1 MNPHLDELIS
11 LVKHPAIQG
20 RRGYWRCY
28 DKFMTKHSPDI
39 KVVLDTV
46 ATRTGIELKAMEN
59 GILGNIGWGANDCV
73 WLPPLSD
80 PIQPERG
87 LLGFLKGLL
96 SIDYKGGNLGYY
108 VWVIADDLMRH
119 FDGPTPEIAVCKA
132 IVAQS
137 EEEK

>member
-1 MNPHLDELIS
+1 MTPHLDELIS
-11 LVKHPAIQG
+11 LCRHPKIQG
-20 RRGYWRCY
+20 RRGEWAMHDRSWCNKWKKVSDEYPCVICSACQ
-28 DKFMTKHSPDI
+28 DSNSCPDR
-39 KVVLDTV
+39 L
-46 ATRTGIELKAMEN
+46 
-59 GILGNIGWGANDCV
+59 

>member
-1 MNPHLDELIS
+1 MNPHLDELIA
-11 LVKHPAIQG
+11 LVSHPAIQG
-20 RRGYWRCY
+20 RRGEWLPGDRYW
-28 DKFMTKHSPDI
+28 I
-39 KVVLDTV
+39 KSYHLFSLIVFDPEQIPNH
-46 ATRTGIELKAMEN
+46 AI
-59 GILGNIGWGANDCV
+59 

-119 FDGPTPEIAVCKA
+119 FDGPTPEIAVAKA
-132 IVAQS
+132 IVAQ
-137 EEEK
+137 EEK

>member
-11 LVKHPAIQG
+11 LVNHPAIQG
-20 RRGYWRCY
+20 RRGEWKVGDFFWTNEDVFY
-28 DKFMTKHSPDI
+28 DGPNIYSVQYNVEPPDDAI
-39 KVVLDTV
+39 
-46 ATRTGIELKAMEN
+46 
-59 GILGNIGWGANDCV
+59 

-132 IVAQS
+132 VIAQS
-137 EEEK
+137 KEEK